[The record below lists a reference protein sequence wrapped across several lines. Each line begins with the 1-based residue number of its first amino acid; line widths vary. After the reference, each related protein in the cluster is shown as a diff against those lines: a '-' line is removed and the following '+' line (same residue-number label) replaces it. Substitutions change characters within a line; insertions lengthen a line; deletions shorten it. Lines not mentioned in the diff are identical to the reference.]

1 MNGTNG
7 TGCSISYLLNESTPF
22 TFFKSGIDDNFID
35 EMYKSQD
42 IPMYCFTPHEDS
54 LLYHHGAEVHE
65 MLRDFY
71 NYTRNKDI
79 QTVDFIEQDKICT
92 NEGTMILMLF
102 IITIVL
108 FFI

>member
-1 MNGTNG
+1 MNCTNDI
-7 TGCSISYLLNESTPF
+7 GCSISYLLNESTPF

-54 LLYHHGAEVHE
+54 LLYHHGDEVHE

-92 NEGTMILMLF
+92 NEGTMIWMLF